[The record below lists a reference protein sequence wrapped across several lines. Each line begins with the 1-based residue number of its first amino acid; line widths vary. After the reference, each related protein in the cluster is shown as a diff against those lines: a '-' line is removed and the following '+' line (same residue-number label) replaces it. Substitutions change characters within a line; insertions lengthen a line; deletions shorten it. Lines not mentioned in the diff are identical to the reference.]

1 MDPWQLMK
9 DCKLLD
15 ARLTLAQVDRLVA
28 HVNHSYQAAFAA
40 DATQQFPSSQ
50 SPGAPELPSPIMTPI
65 PTSRSSPL
73 SILNPI
79 HMSSAVAAPEM
90 SGEVGVRGGGSGS
103 ELQAASGNSLRN
115 RIQKYEAYARK
126 SRASQDALLGYKEW
140 CQQDQMA
147 QHLAEHDVTSPQLQ
161 PGFPVSREVPVS
173 EEIPEVSKEIP
184 IPQEMPPISEDD
196 GEADFDLS
204 MNLMFKGRK
213 LQSANE
219 LSLPCAAAST
229 LLKTT
234 SGKDT
239 LSYHRADRQLIFSEF
254 VEALVR
260 VANAK
265 YPELASLAQRFSVT
279 LYTKV
284 FASPNMAQ
292 PIHPRTSSPQHNR
305 STRALRGTGGTPTQ
319 GTRAHEP
326 SKDALH
332 VSPPAPPAEALEH
345 KLDKK
350 VSQYDCMRTT
360 RWRHH
365 ETFLL
370 KLYLAFSTP
379 SPEHGDLVLSARRL
393 LHLLKEYGIAGEQA
407 GKYPPSSLLHL
418 IVSSTI
424 NDPALV
430 DANAHNTEIELLFH
444 EFVALLLELARMQA
458 ERAARLAREAD
469 AAKAA
474 KANARKSSSQSSKH
488 AKGKSSPSIV
498 SRGASASVTP
508 NPSPVPSS
516 VAARQKF

>member
-1 MDPWQLMK
+1 MK

-40 DATQQFPSSQ
+40 DATQQLPSSQ
-50 SPGAPELPSPIMTPI
+50 SSGAPTLPSPILTPI

-73 SILNPI
+73 SIVNPI
-79 HMSSAVAAPEM
+79 HMPSAVVAPEM
-90 SGEVGVRGGGSGS
+90 SGEVGVRREGSGS

-140 CQQDQMA
+140 CQQDQIA
-147 QHLAEHDVTSPQLQ
+147 QHLPEHDVTSPQLQ
-161 PGFPVSREVPVS
+161 PGFPISREVPVS

-196 GEADFDLS
+196 GAADFDLS
-204 MNLMFKGRK
+204 TNLMFKGLK

-219 LSLPCAAAST
+219 LSLSCAAAST

-234 SGKDT
+234 SGKDP

-279 LYTKV
+279 LCTKV
-284 FASPNMAQ
+284 FASPNIAQ
-292 PIHPRTSSPQHNR
+292 QIRPPTSSPQHNR
-305 STRALRGTGGTPTQ
+305 ALRGTGRTSTQ

-326 SKDALH
+326 SNDALH
-332 VSPPAPPAEALEH
+332 VSPPAPPAEALEQ

-360 RWRHH
+360 TWRHH

-370 KLYLAFSTP
+370 KLYLAFSKR

-393 LHLLKEYGIAGEQA
+393 LHLLNEYGIAGEQA

-430 DANAHNTEIELLFH
+430 DANAHNTDIELLFPQ
-444 EFVALLLELARMQA
+444 FVDLLLELACMQA

-474 KANARKSSSQSSKH
+474 KAAAKKSSSQCSKH
-488 AKGKSSPSIV
+488 AKGKSSPSV
-498 SRGASASVTP
+498 ASRGASASVTP